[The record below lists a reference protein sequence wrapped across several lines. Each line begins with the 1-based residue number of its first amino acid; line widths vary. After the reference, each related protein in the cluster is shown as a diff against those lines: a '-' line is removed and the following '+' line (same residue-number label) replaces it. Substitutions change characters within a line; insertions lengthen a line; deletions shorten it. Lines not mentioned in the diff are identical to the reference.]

1 MIILDTNV
9 ISEPMSRRPSGRV
22 LDWLDQQDARTLFLA
37 TPIIAEVSSGAQEFS
52 RRTGSRRYSVLLEK
66 LLIEY
71 RGKILDFRIED
82 AIQFGN
88 VIAAR
93 NALGRPIDP
102 MDAMI
107 AAICVVNGATLATR
121 NVRDFAGLD
130 LKLVNPFEAG
140 A

>member
-37 TPIIAEVSSGAQEFS
+37 TPIIAEVSSGAKEFS